1 MKRPAPRRPIQMQ
14 IDRLVRRRRRGI
26 SMVPLIDVVFIL
38 LLFFML
44 STSLIRAREIPV
56 DFPTPD
62 AEASVQQVRIIRLD
76 TEEGSFS
83 YEGRSYAAADFDGL
97 RALVAEDPLAPFAI
111 DTAPGVSTQALVSLL
126 DRLKLAGADNLS
138 LMEGSR

>member
-1 MKRPAPRRPIQMQ
+1 M
-14 IDRLVRRRRRGI
+14 RLDHLIRRRKRAI

-62 AEASVQQVRIIRLD
+62 SEPSAQQVRTIRLESD
-76 TEEGSFS
+76 SGSFS
-83 YEGRSYAAADFDGL
+83 FEGLQYGSSDVEAL
-97 RALVAEDPLAPFAI
+97 REVIAEDPLAPYAI
-111 DTAPGVSTQALVSLL
+111 DTAPGVSTQALVTLL
-126 DRLKLAGADNLS
+126 DRLKLAGAENLS
-138 LMEGSR
+138 LMGESQ

>member
-1 MKRPAPRRPIQMQ
+1 MQ
-14 IDRLVRRRRRGI
+14 LDRLIRRRKRAI

-62 AEASVQQVRIIRLD
+62 AGPSVQEVRVIRLES
-76 TEEGSFS
+76 EEGAFSF
-83 YEGRSYAAADFDGL
+83 EGRRYGALEDEAL
-97 RALVAEDPLAPFAI
+97 RSLVAEDPSAPYAI
-111 DTAPGVSTQALVSLL
+111 DTAPGVSTQALVTLL
-126 DRLKLAGADNLS
+126 DRLKMAGAENLS
-138 LMEGSR
+138 LMGESS

>member
-1 MKRPAPRRPIQMQ
+1 M
-14 IDRLVRRRRRGI
+14 RLDHLIRRRKRAI

-62 AEASVQQVRIIRLD
+62 SEPSAQQVRTIRLESD
-76 TEEGSFS
+76 AGSFS
-83 YEGRSYAAADFDGL
+83 FEGLQYGSSDIEAL
-97 RALVAEDPLAPFAI
+97 RELVAEDPLAPYAI
-111 DTAPGVSTQALVSLL
+111 DTAPGVSTQALVTLL
-126 DRLKLAGADNLS
+126 DRLKLAGAENLS
-138 LMEGSR
+138 LMGESQ

>member
-1 MKRPAPRRPIQMQ
+1 M
-14 IDRLVRRRRRGI
+14 RLDHLIRRRKRAI

-62 AEASVQQVRIIRLD
+62 SEPSAQQVRTIRLESD
-76 TEEGSFS
+76 SGSFS
-83 YEGRSYAAADFDGL
+83 FEGLQYGSSDVEAL
-97 RALVAEDPLAPFAI
+97 REVIAEDLLAPYAI
-111 DTAPGVSTQALVSLL
+111 DTAPGVSTQALVTLL
-126 DRLKLAGADNLS
+126 DRLKLAGAENLS
-138 LMEGSR
+138 LMGESQ

>member
-1 MKRPAPRRPIQMQ
+1 
-14 IDRLVRRRRRGI
+14 
-26 SMVPLIDVVFIL
+26 MVPLIDVVFIL

-83 YEGRSYAAADFDGL
+83 YEGRSYPAADFDGL

>member
-1 MKRPAPRRPIQMQ
+1 M
-14 IDRLVRRRRRGI
+14 RLDSLIRRRKRAI

-62 AEASVQQVRIIRLD
+62 SEPSAQQLRIIRLESD
-76 TEEGSFS
+76 DGSFS
-83 YEGRSYAAADFDGL
+83 FEGVRYGSSDIEAL
-97 RALVAEDPLAPFAI
+97 RDLIAQEPPAPYAI
-111 DTAPGVSTQALVSLL
+111 DTAPGVTTQALVTLL
-126 DRLKLAGADNLS
+126 DRLKLAGAENLS
-138 LMEGSR
+138 LMGESQ

>member
-1 MKRPAPRRPIQMQ
+1 MLLDQ
-14 IDRLVRRRRRGI
+14 LVRRRKRAI

-62 AEASVQQVRIIRLD
+62 SEPSAQQVRVIRLESED
-76 TEEGSFS
+76 GTFSVEGLQ
-83 YEGRSYAAADFDGL
+83 YAASDLKAL
-97 RALVAEDPLAPFAI
+97 RSLVAEDPQAPYAI
-111 DTAPGVSTQALVSLL
+111 DTAPGISTQALVTLL
-126 DRLKLAGADNLS
+126 DRLNMAGVRNLS
-138 LMEGSR
+138 LVGEIS

>member
-1 MKRPAPRRPIQMQ
+1 MQ

-62 AEASVQQVRIIRLD
+62 TEASIQQVRIVRLEN
-76 TEEGSFS
+76 EEGSIS
-83 YEGRSYAAADFDGL
+83 YDGVRFPSSDFEAL
-97 RALVAEDPLAPFAI
+97 RALVAEDPLAPYAI
-111 DTAPGVSTQALVSLL
+111 DTASGVSTQALVSLL
-126 DRLKLAGADNLS
+126 DRLKLAGAENLS
-138 LMEGSR
+138 LMGESR